1 MDKLS
6 GESENTA
13 SAAEI
18 KSDSPSTS
26 SASRL
31 SQDKTGDDKSKK
43 QKHASDF
50 DVTWKEGRPWL
61 IYVPGSGM
69 FCSYCKAFDK
79 KPFGRETWNK
89 VGCMRI
95 SCRLVA

>member
-6 GESENTA
+6 GESENTT
-13 SAAEI
+13 SAVEI
-18 KSDSPSTS
+18 VSDSPSTS

-69 FCSYCKAFDK
+69 FCSCSIIQNNK
-79 KPFGRETWNK
+79 KFLK
-89 VGCMRI
+89 LDL
-95 SCRLVA
+95 S

>member
-18 KSDSPSTS
+18 ESDSPLTS

-69 FCSYCKAFDK
+69 FCS
-79 KPFGRETWNK
+79 
-89 VGCMRI
+89 
-95 SCRLVA
+95 CRLVA